1 MTDIFDWVKDIE
13 ETYTFLI
20 EDTKKVR
27 LTDLEGFQEQQG
39 MIFKNSIKKK
49 QQIID
54 STLDDL
60 TEEFNRGMDLFENQF
75 KETINQIKIQYQKNK
90 NKIINLIINQL
101 GLEF

>member
-13 ETYTFLI
+13 ETYKYLI

-27 LTDLEGFQEQQG
+27 LTDLESFQEQQG
-39 MIFKNSIKKK
+39 MIFKNIIKKK

-54 STLDDL
+54 NTLDDL
-60 TEEFNRGMDLFENQF
+60 TKEFNRGMDLFENQF
-75 KETINQIKIQYQKNK
+75 KETINQIRIQYQKNK